1 MSDKIT
7 KLCVR
12 LLKAEHPD
20 ELQPVASELKQ
31 AIRER
36 FDAVRESAL
45 EVALLDRLVSGRS
58 AAQWSH
64 PRQTEETNPN

>member
-20 ELQPVASELKQ
+20 ELQPVAAQLQQ

-36 FDAVRESAL
+36 FDVVRESAL

-64 PRQTEETNPN
+64 QRHTEETGPN